1 MERIWKISSIIWN
14 CGFCDFCVISIILL
28 YFIDFK
34 FLSKWLWIFMEE
46 VIYNY
51 KTCDW
56 WWQNRRNFMFR
67 SHKKF
72 FWLYK
77 ASFSVIWIL
86 LQYRGR
92 NWSSLN
98 FISGEGCH
106 SSPFLSSLKHE
117 LVNDLDIHN
126 RRILL
131 MNVIITLIISILFI
145 IGIILLIM
153 GLIKLIKK

>member
-1 MERIWKISSIIWN
+1 
-14 CGFCDFCVISIILL
+14 
-28 YFIDFK
+28 
-34 FLSKWLWIFMEE
+34 MEE
-46 VIYNY
+46 VTYNY
-51 KTCDW
+51 KTCDR

-67 SHKKF
+67 SHKKS
-72 FWLYK
+72 FWFYK
-77 ASFSVIWIL
+77 AGFSVIWIL

-153 GLIKLIKK
+153 GLIKLIKNNRYHCSSSCLYGKIHIIQAAFHILRKQKEWGSTYGN

>member
-1 MERIWKISSIIWN
+1 MKLTAGGTYTMTGTKTISLPWYMAMRRCSYVNKKYKLRFIDEKNKGITKRLERIWKISSIIWN

-46 VIYNY
+46 VTYNY
-51 KTCDW
+51 KTCDR

-67 SHKKF
+67 SHKKS
-72 FWLYK
+72 FWFYK
-77 ASFSVIWIL
+77 ASFAVIWIL

-98 FISGEGCH
+98 SV
-106 SSPFLSSLKHE
+106 E
-117 LVNDLDIHN
+117 L
-126 RRILL
+126 
-131 MNVIITLIISILFI
+131 
-145 IGIILLIM
+145 
-153 GLIKLIKK
+153 KLI